1 MNPKFP
7 LFLLIIFSLFTENSF
22 AQKEANI
29 WYFGNYG
36 GVDFNSGS
44 PVVLTNSAMSAF
56 EGCTSI
62 ANHNGQ
68 LLFYTD
74 GMSVWNKNHQIMY
87 NGMGLDGNS
96 SSTQSG
102 VIVPQPGA
110 GNGNIYYIFT

>member
-1 MNPKFP
+1 MGE
-7 LFLLIIFSLFTENSF
+7 IAERESLFQNIFTIQNYLLNNSYLNCRKLAAMNSKPTLLLTIIILLLSQKSF

-29 WYFGNYG
+29 WYFGSYG
-36 GVDFNSGS
+36 GVDFNSGA

-74 GMSVWNKNHQIMY
+74 G
-87 NGMGLDGNS
+87 
-96 SSTQSG
+96 
-102 VIVPQPGA
+102 
-110 GNGNIYYIFT
+110 

>member
-1 MNPKFP
+1 MNSKSTLILLSVF
-7 LFLLIIFSLFTENSF
+7 FLLAQKSF

-74 GMSVWNKNHQIMY
+74 GMSVWNKNHAIMF
-87 NGMGLDGNS
+87 NGTGLDGNS

-102 VIVPQPGA
+102 VIVPQP
-110 GNGNIYYIFT
+110 